1 MNVDQKRYKI
11 YSPTLIKANTNEL
24 FVLRGENDFAGLLV
38 FKREGDEEG
47 ERGKSICLSLEP
59 ETDCES
65 Y

>member
-1 MNVDQKRYKI
+1 MNY
-11 YSPTLIKANTNEL
+11 L
-24 FVLRGENDFAGLLV
+24 FCMEKNDFAGLLV

-47 ERGKSICLSLEP
+47 ERGNSICFSLEP